1 VPTFLLFQERERKR
15 NPPSPEKMGLGLHPF
30 LTVGARDRFSS
41 LSSSENPTGGIKRGS
56 SLALET
62 ANRLARMDVF
72 LKSVI

>member
-1 VPTFLLFQERERKR
+1 
-15 NPPSPEKMGLGLHPF
+15 MGLGLHPF